1 MSKTD
6 LVSLERKT
14 NTILKKQPGDTM
26 KKITPF
32 LWFDGNP
39 LEVASFYVSIF
50 GNATILVQHLQYPQ
64 SVRIQ
69 LEGQELIIFN
79 GGPNY
84 QLTPATSLFVS
95 CATQAEIDELWEK
108 LLEGGGKPSRCGW
121 LQDKYGLSWQLV
133 PPILGEYLQDPD
145 HAKAKRVMDA
155 MLQMNKL
162 DIATLERA
170 YLGE

>member
-1 MSKTD
+1 M
-6 LVSLERKT
+6 
-14 NTILKKQPGDTM
+14 Q
-26 KKITPF
+26 KITPF

-39 LEVASFYVSIF
+39 QEVAEFYTSIF
-50 GNATILVQHLQYPQ
+50 ENATILAQHPQ

-69 LEGQELIIFN
+69 LEGQEIIVFN
-79 GGPNY
+79 GGPHFS
-84 QLTPATSLFVS
+84 LTPATSLFVS
-95 CATQAEIDELWEK
+95 CATQTEIDELWEK

-121 LQDKYGLSWQLV
+121 LQDKYGLSWQLI
-133 PPILGEYLQDPD
+133 PPILVAYLQDQD
-145 HAKAKRVMDA
+145 RTKAGRVMDA